1 MRFFIRYKNNLS
13 RYISKNQLLLL
24 LGFMLLGIKPVY
36 SKNILDLQK
45 YKTQEK
51 QVLKDNT
58 KIELINLNP
67 NVGFWYLY
75 KYRKPSQS
83 SGISYHLEL
92 PYPDMKISLDKKD
105 PGSIIIETKQDTY
118 LCSLI
123 DTSIIELISK
133 SNKTNNPYTSIC
145 EGRVYIITKTSGR
158 ESTKEY
164 VVDFLRR
171 NIWGADTIAAFVKDV
186 FFFDKYL
193 VGSKSSTLSGKKTNH
208 KKGFP
213 LSAKTQEISDIAT
226 DYLGISYYKDGE
238 LWHPTPPK
246 EDIDPEREPDD
257 SRTVQA
263 GQWYQTEYDPHVFVS
278 VMKPSLIQESILK
291 SYPKLVNALDPVENE
306 ATSYFIAFD
315 LKTLNIN
322 FKLGTDHPSA
332 EWSTRVQE
340 SMIDNPK
347 GPDGIDSFLP
357 LISSGKV
364 NPAMLSYMV
373 ATFTGGFKRNHSAF
387 MWGALATKNKGSHY
401 GFMQEGVLFS
411 TLNPELATIYM
422 DTSGDVR
429 MSTWTKDDDK
439 LIPKLKFARQNGV
452 SLIESVDSSGIPIPG
467 KYVKY
472 WGAGNWS
479 GSEQKKQRALRAGI
493 CLQET
498 GSSKFLIYGYFSS
511 VTPNAM
517 ARLFQAYGCKYAMH
531 LDMNALEHTYL
542 ALYKIDP
549 KSNSVSIEHLV
560 QGMEVLDKKNKD
572 TIIPRFLGMS
582 DNRDFFTI
590 TRKD

>member
-1 MRFFIRYKNNLS
+1 MKHRKQTVNKLLKSILCFCLITLS
-13 RYISKNQLLLL
+13 IDLDSSYCKT
-24 LGFMLLGIKPVY
+24 
-36 SKNILDLQK
+36 ILDLQP
-45 YKTQEK
+45 YKTKET
-51 QVLKDNT
+51 QVLKDKT

-67 NVGFWYLY
+67 NIGIWYLY
-75 KYRKPSQS
+75 RYKKTSSPSR
-83 SGISYHLEL
+83 ISYHLEL
-92 PYPDMKISLDKKD
+92 PYPNMKISLSKEDPESIVIDSSKD
-105 PGSIIIETKQDTY
+105 SYTCKLTDTEVIEK
-118 LCSLI
+118 
-123 DTSIIELISK
+123 ISQ
-133 SNKTNNPYTSIC
+133 SNQTNNPYTSVC

-164 VVDFLRR
+164 VVDFLRK

-193 VGSKSSTLSGKKTNH
+193 VGSKSSTMSGKKINH

-213 LSAKTQEISDIAT
+213 IAAKTQDVSDIAT
-226 DYLGISYYKDGE
+226 DYLGISYYKDNI
-238 LWHPTPPK
+238 LQHPLPPK
-246 EDIDPEREPDD
+246 EDVDPDREPDD
-257 SRTVQA
+257 STTVQA
-263 GQWYQTEYDPHVFVS
+263 GQWYQSEFNPHVFVS
-278 VMKPSLIQESILK
+278 VLKPSLVETSILK

-315 LKTLNIN
+315 LKALDIN
-322 FKLGTDHPSA
+322 FKLGTDHPSV
-332 EWSTRVQE
+332 EWSTRVKE
-340 SMIDNPK
+340 ELIDNPK
-347 GPDGIDSFLP
+347 GPDGIDSILP

-364 NPAMLSYMV
+364 NPSLLPYMV

-387 MWGALATKNKGSHY
+387 MWGNLATKNKGSHY

-422 DTSGDVR
+422 NRSGDVK
-429 MSTWTKDDDK
+429 MSSWTKDDNK
-439 LIPKLKFARQNGV
+439 LIPKLKWARQNGV
-452 SLIESVDSSGIPIPG
+452 SLIESVDSAGLPVPG

-479 GSEQKKQRALRAGI
+479 GSEQKKQRALRAGL

-498 GSSKFLIYGYFSS
+498 KTSKFLIYGYFSS

-517 ARLFQAYGCKYAMH
+517 ARLFQAYGCSYAMH

-549 KSNSVSIEHLV
+549 ASNSVTIEHLV
-560 QGMEVLDKKNKD
+560 QGMEVLDKENKG

-590 TRKD
+590 TKRN

>member
-1 MRFFIRYKNNLS
+1 MEYRKKTILYIPHIILLFFFTTLFS
-13 RYISKNQLLLL
+13 NQDLL
-24 LGFMLLGIKPVY
+24 Y
-36 SKNILDLQK
+36 SKTILDLQK
-45 YKTQEK
+45 YKTKETK
-51 QVLKDNT
+51 VLKNKT
-58 KIELINLNP
+58 KVELINLNP
-67 NVGFWYLY
+67 NIGFWYLY
-75 KYRKPSQS
+75 RYHKPSQPS
-83 SGISYHLEL
+83 SIFYHLEL
-92 PYPDMKISLDKKD
+92 PYPNMSISLNQEDPESIVIKTNKD
-105 PGSIIIETKQDTY
+105 SYICKLIDAEIIEK
-118 LCSLI
+118 
-123 DTSIIELISK
+123 ISK
-133 SNKTNNPYTSIC
+133 STKNNNPYTSVC

-171 NIWGADTIAAFVKDV
+171 NIWGADTIASFVKDV
-186 FFFDKYL
+186 FFFDRYL
-193 VGSKSSTLSGKKTNH
+193 VGSKSSTMSGKKSGH

-213 LSAKTQEISDIAT
+213 LEAKTQDTSDIAT
-226 DYLGISYYKDGE
+226 DYLGISYYKDGV
-238 LWHPTPPK
+238 LQHPTPPK
-246 EDIDPEREPDD
+246 EDVDPEREPDD
-257 SRTVQA
+257 SKTIQA
-263 GQWYQTEYDPHVFVS
+263 GQWYQTEFDPHAFIS
-278 VMKPSLIQESILK
+278 VMKPSLIEESILK
-291 SYPKLVNALDPVENE
+291 SYPKLVNALDPVESE

-315 LKTLNIN
+315 LKAHNMN

-332 EWSTRVQE
+332 EWSTRVRE
-340 SMIDNPK
+340 TMIDNPK

-364 NPAMLSYMV
+364 NPAMIPYMV

-387 MWGALATKNKGSHY
+387 MWGDLSTKNKGSHY

-422 DTSGDVR
+422 DAGGDVK
-429 MSTWTKDDDK
+429 MSSWTKEDSK
-439 LIPKLKFARQNGV
+439 LIPTLKFARQNGV
-452 SLIESVDSSGIPIPG
+452 SIIESIDNKGIPVPG
-467 KYVKY
+467 KYVRY

-498 GSSKFLIYGYFSS
+498 KTSKFLIYGYFSS

-517 ARLFQAYGCKYAMH
+517 ARLFQSYGCKYAMH

-549 KSNSVSIEHLV
+549 KSNSVSVEHLV
-560 QGMEVLDKKNKD
+560 QGMEVLDKKNED

-590 TRKD
+590 TRKE